1 MPLIQGNA
9 YIRNDGFIFV
19 YDSFNEVIHSHVFKR
34 VDPSNGM
41 VINILNV
48 SYRDI
53 GGFEMELS
61 PFNMSYSDFKHV
73 QHLLFFI

>member
-1 MPLIQGNA
+1 MPLISGNT
-9 YIRNDGFIFV
+9 YIRDDGFIFV

-34 VDPSNGM
+34 VDPSNGI

-48 SYRDI
+48 SYREI
-53 GGFEMELS
+53 GGFEAQLS
-61 PFNMSYSDFKHV
+61 PFNIAYEEFKHV